1 MALRNL
7 FPGLEP
13 EDSAVVS
20 NENFRLIDNRFRTNI
35 VKNIDGTSRIIQG
48 KLPYDGGYGT
58 LYYDNTGTPRY
69 IVGILP
75 DGTLGQQASKP
86 GVSVVTNDDNDLAFK
101 SDFSSTTYHD
111 NTGIPRYIVG
121 TLPDGTLGQQA
132 SRPGASVLTTDT
144 DNLVSKSDFGAT
156 TYYDGA
162 GTPIAIIGNLP
173 DGDIGIVIAKP
184 GENVLDAFA

>member
-35 VKNIDGTSRIIQG
+35 VR
-48 KLPYDGGYGT
+48 
-58 LYYDNTGTPRY
+58 
-69 IVGILP
+69 
-75 DGTLGQQASKP
+75 
-86 GVSVVTNDDNDLAFK
+86 
-101 SDFSSTTYHD
+101 STTGKSRLQ
-111 NTGIPRYIVG
+111 TGRIGENQY
-121 TLPDGTLGQQA
+121 GQI
-132 SRPGASVLTTDT
+132 L
-144 DNLVSKSDFGAT
+144 
-156 TYYDGA
+156 YDAA
-162 GTPIAIIGNLP
+162 GVPIIIIGDLP